1 VYTGWKLGPK
11 MEILDHIASARKPVR
26 LSTVCLLVAGIAGA
40 GSFFLLRGFG
50 SQQLPSYLAAI
61 IVDYPAEGSVFPPEI
76 TPPTFLWRDTAESA
90 TSWAIDITFPD
101 RARSIRVKASGERV
115 HIGEVDPQAV
125 SRNNELP
132 KLTPEQAAAHTW
144 TPDAGT
150 WAAIKRRSVE
160 SAATIAITGFRDE
173 DLKQPVSSGQVLIQT
188 SRDPAGAPI
197 FYRDVPLMPN
207 QGEKGVIRPLAPEA
221 IGLIKWR
228 LRYLDEPRSRVVME
242 KIATCANCHSFSAD
256 GKTLGLD
263 VDGPAN
269 DRGLYALI
277 PVAKQTAIRTQD
289 VIRWPTV
296 RDPKVQRLR
305 AAFMS
310 QVSPDGQYVLST
322 IDDPDAVR
330 RAGGRTLEDK
340 YYVANFL
347 NFRFLQV
354 FYPTR
359 GILAWYDRAARRLE
373 PLPGADDPRYVQTDG
388 VWSSDGKYIVFARAE
403 AKTPYPPGV
412 RMALYANDP
421 NETQIQYD
429 LYRIPF
435 NEGRG
440 GQPERIAGASAN
452 GMSNNFP
459 KISPDGRWIVFVR
472 CRNGQLMRPDGK
484 LYIVPF
490 EGGQERLMKCNT
502 PLMNSWHTFSP
513 NGRWLAFSS
522 KSRSPYTQLYLTHV
536 DANGNDTPPILVDNT
551 TAANRAVN
559 LPEFANIPRGGLEK
573 IDPVATEFYRMENTA
588 IDLMTKNQFGEAIP
602 VWRKALEMDPADG
615 RAHFNL
621 GYSLNQTGDLR
632 EALAEYR
639 KACDLSPDNPVAF
652 ADFALALVQDGQPDE
667 AISNYR
673 KSLAL
678 DADNP
683 KVQADLGT
691 ILFEK
696 GLTAEGLEHLKKAVA
711 LNPESA
717 DAHNKLAAVLA
728 KTGQTAEAT
737 AHLEKAVALA
747 PDSVEYRFSLAYV
760 LGLAGRFSD
769 AVPQL
774 QKAIELS
781 GGRDW
786 QCYDMLGAVYNKVG
800 RPDDAIQAGRRA
812 LDLAVADHNEE
823 LVRALRAKLAGYEQS
838 R

>member
-1 VYTGWKLGPK
+1 MPN
-11 MEILDHIASARKPVR
+11 H
-26 LSTVCLLVAGIAGA
+26 
-40 GSFFLLRGFG
+40 
-50 SQQLPSYLAAI
+50 LAAI
-61 IVDYPAEGSVFPPEI
+61 TVDYPAEGSVFPPEI
-76 TPPTFLWRDTAESA
+76 TPPTFLWRDTDASA

-101 RARSIRVKASGERV
+101 HARGIRVKASGDRM
-115 HIGEVDPQAV
+115 HIGEIDPEAV

-132 KLTPEQAAAHTW
+132 KLTPEQAAARTW
-144 TPDAGT
+144 TPDAET
-150 WAAIKRRSVE
+150 WAAIKKRSVE
-160 SAATIAITGFRDE
+160 SPATIAITGFRDA
-173 DLKQPVSSGQVLIQT
+173 DLKQPVSSGQVRIQT

-277 PVAKQTAIRTQD
+277 PVAKQTSIRTQD
-289 VIRWPTV
+289 VIKWPTV

-310 QVSPDGQYVLST
+310 QVSPDGRYVLST
-322 IDDPDAVR
+322 IDDPDAAR

-347 NFRFLQV
+347 DYRFLQV

-359 GILAWYDRAARRLE
+359 GILAWYDRATKHLQ
-373 PLPGADDPRYVQTDG
+373 PLPGADDSRYVQTDG
-388 VWSSDGKYIVFARAE
+388 VWSRDGKYIVFARAE

-412 RMALYANDP
+412 RMAFYANDP

-429 LYRIPF
+429 LYRMPF
-435 NEGRG
+435 NEGKG

-459 KISPDGRWIVFVR
+459 KVSPDGRWVVFVR

-588 IDLMTKNQFGEAIP
+588 IELMTKNQFGEAIP

-621 GYSLNQTGDLR
+621 GYSLSQTGDLR
-632 EALAEYR
+632 DALAEYG
-639 KACDLSPDNPVAF
+639 KACDLSPDNPVVF
-652 ADFALALVQDGQPDE
+652 AEFALALAQDGQADE
-667 AISNYR
+667 AIANYR

-678 DADNP
+678 DAANP

-691 ILFEK
+691 MLYEK
-696 GLTAEGLEHLKKAVA
+696 GLIAEGLEHLEKAIA
-711 LNPESA
+711 LNPDSA
-717 DAHNKLAAVLA
+717 DAHNKIAAVQV
-728 KTGQTAEAT
+728 KIGQTAKAI
-737 AHLEKAVALA
+737 AQLEKAVALA
-747 PDSVEYRFSLAYV
+747 PDSVEYRFSFAYV
-760 LGLAGRFSD
+760 LGLAERFAD
-769 AVPQL
+769 AIPQL
-774 QKAIELS
+774 QKAVELS
-781 GGRDW
+781 GGQDW
-786 QCYDMLGAVYNKVG
+786 KCYDMLGAMYSKTG
-800 RPDDAIQAGRRA
+800 RQDDAIQAWRRA
-812 LDLAVADHNEE
+812 LDLAVAEHNEE
-823 LVRALRAKLAGYEQS
+823 LVRALRAKLAGYEQT

>member
-1 VYTGWKLGPK
+1 VYTKGKLGLK
-11 MEILDHIASARKPVR
+11 MGVPDLSTTTRKVVR
-26 LSTVCLLVAGIAGA
+26 LSTACLVLAGIAGFA
-40 GSFFLLRGFG
+40 W
-50 SQQLPSYLAAI
+50 QQLPSHLAPI
-61 IVDYPAEGSVFPPEI
+61 TVDYPAEGSVFPPEI
-76 TPPTFLWRDTAESA
+76 TPPTFLWRDSA
-90 TSWAIDITFPD
+90 PDATWWAIDITFAD
-101 RARSIRVKASGERV
+101 RGRGIRVKAPGERM
-115 HIGEVDPQAV
+115 HIGEIDPEAV

-132 KLTPEQAAAHTW
+132 KLTPEQAAARTW
-144 TPDAGT
+144 TPDAET

-160 SAATIAITGFRDE
+160 SPATITITGFRND
-173 DLKQPVSSGQVLIQT
+173 DAKQPVSSGEVRIQT

-207 QGEKGVIRPLAPEA
+207 QGAKGVIRPLAPES

-242 KIATCANCHSFSAD
+242 KIETCANCHSFSAD

-269 DRGLYALI
+269 DHGLYALI
-277 PVAKQTAIRTQD
+277 PVAKQTSIRTQD
-289 VIRWPTV
+289 VIKWPTV
-296 RDPKVQRLR
+296 RDHKVPRLR

-310 QVSPDGQYVLST
+310 QISPDGRYVVST

-330 RAGGRTLEDK
+330 RPGGRTLEDK

-347 NFRFLQV
+347 NYRFLQV

-359 GILAWYDRAARRLE
+359 GMLGWYDRDTKNLQ
-373 PLPGADDPRYVQTDG
+373 PLPGADDPRYVQTSG
-388 VWSSDGKYIVFARAE
+388 VWSPDGKYIVFARAE

-452 GMSNNFP
+452 GMSNSFP
-459 KISPDGRWIVFVR
+459 KVSPDGRWIVFVEA
-472 CRNGQLMRPDGK
+472 RNGMVMRPDGK
-484 LYIVPF
+484 LYIVPS
-490 EGGQERLMKCNT
+490 EGGEARLMKCNT

-536 DANGNDTPPILVDNT
+536 DADGNDTPPILVDNT

-559 LPEFANIPRGGLEK
+559 LPEFANIPRGGLEA
-573 IDPVATEFYRMENTA
+573 IDPVATKIYAMENEA
-588 IDLMTKNQFGEAIP
+588 LELMKRNRFAEAIP
-602 VWRKALEMDPADG
+602 EWRKAMESDPDDG
-615 RAHFNL
+615 EAHL
-621 GYSLNQTGDLR
+621 DLAYALRHEGDAR
-632 EALAEYR
+632 EALAEFR
-639 KACDLSPDNPVAF
+639 KASDLSPDDPVAF
-652 ADFALALVQDGQPDE
+652 AELALAQDGQPDE
-667 AISNYR
+667 AIANYR
-673 KSLAL
+673 KALAL
-678 DADNP
+678 DAGNP
-683 KVQADLGT
+683 QVQADLGT
-691 ILFEK
+691 LLYQK
-696 GLTAEGLEHLKKAVA
+696 GLTGEGLEHLEKAVA

-717 DAHNKLAAVLA
+717 DAHNKLAAALV
-728 KTGQTAEAT
+728 KNGETAEAT
-737 AHLEKAVALA
+737 AHMEKAVALA

-760 LGLAGRFSD
+760 LGLAERFTE
-769 AVPQL
+769 AIPQL
-774 QKAIELS
+774 QKAVELS
-781 GGRDW
+781 GGKDW
-786 QCYDMLGAVYNKVG
+786 QCYDMLGAMYSKTG
-800 RPDDAIQAGRRA
+800 RPSDAIQAGRRA
-812 LDLAVADHNEE
+812 LDLAAADHNED

-838 R
+838 K

>member
-1 VYTGWKLGPK
+1 MPN
-11 MEILDHIASARKPVR
+11 H
-26 LSTVCLLVAGIAGA
+26 
-40 GSFFLLRGFG
+40 
-50 SQQLPSYLAAI
+50 LAAI
-61 IVDYPAEGSVFPPEI
+61 TVDYPADGSVFPPEI
-76 TPPTFLWRDTAESA
+76 TPPTFLWRDTGASA

-101 RARSIRVKASGERV
+101 GARGIRVKPSADRM
-115 HIGEVDPQAV
+115 HIGEIDPEAV

-132 KLTPEQAAAHTW
+132 KLTPEQAAARTW
-144 TPDAGT
+144 TPDAET
-150 WAAIKRRSVE
+150 WAAIKRGSVE
-160 SAATIAITGFRDE
+160 SPATIVITGFRDA
-173 DLKQPVSSGQVLIQT
+173 DLKQPVSSGQVRIQT
-188 SRDPAGAPI
+188 SRDPAGAPV

-277 PVAKQTAIRTQD
+277 PVAKETAIRTQD
-289 VIRWPTV
+289 VIKWPTV

-310 QVSPDGQYVLST
+310 QVSPDGRYVLST
-322 IDDPDAVR
+322 IDDPDAAR
-330 RAGGRTLEDK
+330 RAGGRSLEDK

-347 NFRFLQV
+347 DYRFLQV

-359 GILAWYDRAARRLE
+359 GILAWYDRATKHLQ
-373 PLPGADDPRYVQTDG
+373 PLPGADDSRYVQTDG
-388 VWSSDGKYIVFARAE
+388 VWSRDGKYIVFARAE

-421 NETQIQYD
+421 NENQIQYD
-429 LYRIPF
+429 LYRMPF
-435 NEGRG
+435 NEGKG

-452 GMSNNFP
+452 GTSNNFP
-459 KISPDGRWIVFVR
+459 KVSPDGRWIVFVR
-472 CRNGQLMRPDGK
+472 CRNGQIMRPDGK

-522 KSRSPYTQLYLTHV
+522 KSRSPYTQLYLTHI

-621 GYSLNQTGDLR
+621 GYSLSQTGDLR
-632 EALAEYR
+632 DALAEYG
-639 KACDLSPDNPVAF
+639 KACDLSPDNPVVF
-652 ADFALALVQDGQPDE
+652 AEFALALAQDGQADE
-667 AISNYR
+667 AIANYR

-678 DADNP
+678 DASNP

-691 ILFEK
+691 MLYEK
-696 GLTAEGLEHLKKAVA
+696 GLIGEGLEHLEKAIA
-711 LNPESA
+711 LNPDSA
-717 DAHNKLAAVLA
+717 DAHNKIAAVEV
-728 KTGQTAEAT
+728 KIGQTAKAT
-737 AHLEKAVALA
+737 AHLERAVALA
-747 PDSVEYRFSLAYV
+747 PDSVEYRFSFAYV
-760 LGLAGRFSD
+760 LGLAERFAD
-769 AVPQL
+769 AIPQL
-774 QKAIELS
+774 QKAVELS
-781 GGRDW
+781 GGQDW
-786 QCYDMLGAVYNKVG
+786 KCYDMLGAMYSKTG
-800 RPDDAIQAGRRA
+800 RQDDAIQAWRRA
-812 LDLAVADHNEE
+812 VDLAAAEHNEE
-823 LVRALRAKLAGYEQS
+823 LVRALRAKLAGYEQT

>member
-1 VYTGWKLGPK
+1 
-11 MEILDHIASARKPVR
+11 
-26 LSTVCLLVAGIAGA
+26 
-40 GSFFLLRGFG
+40 
-50 SQQLPSYLAAI
+50 LPNHLAAI
-61 IVDYPAEGSVFPPEI
+61 TVDYPADGSVFPPEI
-76 TPPTFLWRDTAESA
+76 TPPTFLWRDTGASA

-101 RARSIRVKASGERV
+101 GARGIRVKPSADRM
-115 HIGEVDPQAV
+115 HIGEIDPEAV

-132 KLTPEQAAAHTW
+132 KLTPEQAAARTW
-144 TPDAGT
+144 TPDAET
-150 WAAIKRRSVE
+150 WAAIKRGSVE
-160 SAATIAITGFRDE
+160 SPATIVITGFRDA
-173 DLKQPVSSGQVLIQT
+173 DLKQPVSSGQVRIQT
-188 SRDPAGAPI
+188 SRDPAGAPV

-277 PVAKQTAIRTQD
+277 PVAKETAIRTQD
-289 VIRWPTV
+289 VIKWPTV

-310 QVSPDGQYVLST
+310 QVSPDGRYVLST
-322 IDDPDAVR
+322 IDDPDAAR
-330 RAGGRTLEDK
+330 RAGGRSLEDK

-347 NFRFLQV
+347 DYRFLQV

-359 GILAWYDRAARRLE
+359 GILAWYDRATKHLQ
-373 PLPGADDPRYVQTDG
+373 PLPGADDSRYVQTDG
-388 VWSSDGKYIVFARAE
+388 VWSRDGKYIVFARAE

-421 NETQIQYD
+421 NENQIQYD
-429 LYRIPF
+429 LYRMPF
-435 NEGRG
+435 NEGKG

-452 GMSNNFP
+452 GTSNNFP
-459 KISPDGRWIVFVR
+459 KVSPDGRWIVFVR
-472 CRNGQLMRPDGK
+472 CRNGQIMRPDGK

-522 KSRSPYTQLYLTHV
+522 KSRSPYTQLYLTHI

-621 GYSLNQTGDLR
+621 GYSLSQTGDLR
-632 EALAEYR
+632 DALAEYG
-639 KACDLSPDNPVAF
+639 KACDLSPDNPVVF
-652 ADFALALVQDGQPDE
+652 AEFALALAQDGQADE
-667 AISNYR
+667 AIANYR

-678 DADNP
+678 DASNP

-691 ILFEK
+691 MLYEK
-696 GLTAEGLEHLKKAVA
+696 GLIAEGLEHLEKAIA
-711 LNPESA
+711 LNPDSA
-717 DAHNKLAAVLA
+717 DAHNKIAAVEV
-728 KTGQTAEAT
+728 KIGQTAKAT
-737 AHLEKAVALA
+737 AHLERAVALA
-747 PDSVEYRFSLAYV
+747 PDSVEYRFSFAYV
-760 LGLAGRFSD
+760 LGLAERFAD
-769 AVPQL
+769 AIPQL
-774 QKAIELS
+774 QKAVELS
-781 GGRDW
+781 GGQDW
-786 QCYDMLGAVYNKVG
+786 KCYDMLGAMYSKTG
-800 RPDDAIQAGRRA
+800 RQDDAIQAWRRA
-812 LDLAVADHNEE
+812 VDLAAAEHNEE
-823 LVRALRAKLAGYEQS
+823 LVRALRAKLAGYEQT